1 MFHFNRAAQQDKNH
15 ARFTLLHRPPQPESA
30 DVRTTGSH
38 GIQRPG
44 RNKNLQQPTKNQA
57 LFLAPPFAM
66 PQRSSKIR
74 LPAISE
80 SPDLGPLTEESLSAL
95 RNLASHVPTPEPC
108 PNAIPA
114 FRRAAVLLGIFGS
127 RKGELYVILS
137 QRSSGLRSHGG
148 DTAIPGGRYEIG
160 DADLEATARRE
171 AWEETGL
178 PIDTRKAVRL
188 CELKPFL
195 SANELV
201 VTPIVVLLIDP
212 MIKVGRWRIRH

>member
-1 MFHFNRAAQQDKNH
+1 MLQLSKTKITHGSPFCIALRN
-15 ARFTLLHRPPQPESA
+15 PSQPTSEQPHH
-30 DVRTTGSH
+30 T

-44 RNKNLQQPTKNQA
+44 RNTYSEQHRVKLSLA
-57 LFLAPPFAM
+57 LPIAM
-66 PQRSSKIR
+66 PQRSSKLP

-80 SPDLGPLTEESLSAL
+80 SPELGPLTEESLSAL

-108 PNAIPA
+108 PDAVPA

-178 PIDTRKAVRL
+178 PIDPRKAVRL

-212 MIKVGRWRIRH
+212 MIKVGRAG